1 LPGFLL
7 VSGIRAAEPSS
18 APRDTTPWIAISVAE
33 LRADLSFLASDAL
46 EGRYTPSP
54 GLEVAA
60 EFIASRF
67 REAGLKPGGDHDY
80 FQTAHMTDRIMPKA
94 AARMIVKDSGQ
105 TFTIAPDSL
114 QIVNT
119 TDAAHIE
126 DAPVLVVPKMDPQV
140 LTGVDLAGKV
150 ILVPLPDFRKMPHQQ
165 AIATYSSMQAFNRY
179 VRQSKSAVELVITKQ
194 LFPARSKLLPT
205 EASAAHE
212 IPTVAVVSDVLEKFL
227 AHPSASASRTIS
239 LDVPAPDNRNV
250 IVKNVIAILPGS
262 DPKLKD
268 TFVLLTAHYDHIG
281 TTETGLPMANPASTQ
296 DPNDHIYNGAND
308 DGSGTVSV
316 IEIARALAKLNRH
329 PRRSLVFITFFG
341 EERGELG
348 SAYYVEHPVL
358 PLNKTVADVNLEQV
372 GRTDELD
379 RGKIVPQINTLSLTG
394 FDYSD
399 VTSCFLRAGS
409 QVGVKVYKDAQ
420 ASDDYFSQSDNA
432 AFAQRGIPAHS
443 ISVAFD
449 YPDYHGV
456 RDEWQKIDYSNMARV
471 DRAVAI
477 ALLYISNDVKPR
489 EWNIANP
496 KTAPFR
502 EAQRKSGP

>member
-1 LPGFLL
+1 LQ
-7 VSGIRAAEPSS
+7 
-18 APRDTTPWIAISVAE
+18 
-33 LRADLSFLASDAL
+33 
-46 EGRYTPSP
+46 
-54 GLEVAA
+54 VAA

-67 REAGLKPGGDHDY
+67 REAGLKPGGDQDY
-80 FQTAHMTDRIMPKA
+80 FQTAHMTDRIMPKVA
-94 AARMIVKDSGQ
+94 SHMALKDSGQ

-114 QIVNT
+114 EIVNT

-126 DAPVLVVPKMDPQV
+126 DAPALLLRTMDPEV
-140 LTGVDLAGKV
+140 LKGVDLAGKV
-150 ILVPLPDFRKMPHQQ
+150 ILVPLPDTHDMSRQQ
-165 AIATYSSMQAFNRY
+165 VIATYSRMEAFNGAVLR
-179 VRQSKSAVELVITKQ
+179 SKAAAELVVAKQ
-194 LFPARSKLLPT
+194 LSPLRCSKLLPT
-205 EASAAHE
+205 AASAAHE
-212 IPTVAVVSDVLEKFL
+212 VPMLAVVSAVLEKLF
-227 AHPSASASRTIS
+227 AHPSVSASRTIS

-268 TFVLLTAHYDHIG
+268 TFVLLTAHYDHVG
-281 TTETGLPMANPASTQ
+281 TTETGVAIANPASTQ

-316 IEIARALAKLNRH
+316 IEIARALANQNRH

-348 SAYYVEHPVL
+348 STYYVEHPVF

-379 RGKIVPQINTLSLTG
+379 SGKIVPQIHTLSITG

-399 VTSCFLRAGS
+399 VTSCFVRAGR

-420 ASDDYFSQSDNA
+420 ASDDYFTQSDNA

-443 ISVAFD
+443 VSVAFD

-456 RDEWQKIDYSNMARV
+456 GDEWEKIDYSNMARV

-477 ALLYISNDVKPR
+477 ALLYIGNDMKPR
-489 EWNIANP
+489 QWNVANP

-502 EAQRKSGP
+502 EAHRKSGR